1 MIIAVDYGEKT
12 CGLAQSVEGKFATP
26 LISVKTQAI
35 FSKLKELNPEVVVI
49 GISEGKSKEAAEK
62 FAKLVENMLGCR
74 VELVDETLTTVEAQK
89 LSKDKDKEHSLAA
102 AIILERYLGN
112 V

>member
-1 MIIAVDYGEKT
+1 MIIAIDYGDAH

-26 LISVKTQAI
+26 LNSVKTQTI
-35 FSKLKELNPEVVVI
+35 FSKLKELHPEILVV

-62 FAKLVENMLGCR
+62 FAKTVANMLGCR
-74 VELVDETLTTVEAQK
+74 VELIDETLTTIEAQK
-89 LSKDKDKEHSLAA
+89 LGKNKDREHSLAA
-102 AIILERYLGN
+102 AIILERFLEN